1 MWMWL
6 VLVYGILKGF
16 REIVKKKSLEKSSVA
31 EVLFFYTLIGFLFVI
46 PGAFSM
52 KAMEPVYYAYIFI
65 KSFIIFM
72 AWICSFKAIRQLPI
86 SLYGI
91 LDLSRV
97 LFATLLGVIVLGEV
111 LNFTQVIGLLCVLFG
126 LLLLKWHPGKRS
138 GKQQYKKTE
147 VKYILFA
154 FISCILNAVSGLMDK
169 ILMKEI
175 DSTQLQFWYMLFL
188 VALYGGYLLLSREKI
203 QFAKAATNKWIWLL
217 AFLFV
222 VADRCLFL
230 ANASPD
236 SRITVMTLIKQSGC
250 LVTLA
255 AGKWLYHDKN
265 VGHKALCTA
274 LVVAGIVVAVL

>member
-188 VALYGGYLLLSREKI
+188 VILYFVYMFFSKEKI
-203 QFAKAATNKWIWLL
+203 QIRKSIKNPWIWLL
-217 AFLFV
+217 SLMFV
-222 VADRCLFL
+222 VGDKALFL
-230 ANASPD
+230 ANGMAE

-250 LVTLA
+250 IVTIL
-255 AGKWLYHDKN
+255 AGKFIFKEKQIAYKLFCAG
-265 VGHKALCTA
+265 VIIL
-274 LVVAGIVVAVL
+274 GIVISVI